1 MLKKFATYAFSILAL
16 TSLTIFP
23 VNSQDVNTNT
33 GSPVDK
39 TNDGNTHTNA
49 NQTTNTNNNDDA
61 ANSNN
66 PSKASVDQ
74 DAGANDKNAINR
86 ARIHCKIGVLNC
98 KAAKLPGEPPGV
110 Q

>member
-1 MLKKFATYAFSILAL
+1 MLRKSAIYVFSILAL
-16 TSLTIFP
+16 TSLAIFP
-23 VNSQDVNTNT
+23 ANSQTANTA
-33 GSPVDK
+33 SPVDK
-39 TNDGNTHTNA
+39 TNNGNTGTNSS
-49 NQTTNTNNNDDA
+49 QSTNTNDKDDA

-86 ARIHCKIGVLNC
+86 ARIHCKVGVLNC
-98 KAAKLPGEPPGV
+98 KAAKLPGELPGV